1 MIDEWFP
8 TAIYRVENLFPK
20 EQNDTWAEYIQTNR
34 EEIPSG
40 GKGWLGNMYNTFGV
54 YELTKDKT
62 FFPLVNK
69 INKHVIEYSKSFGS
83 MAMYT
88 PLNAWV
94 NIAGKNNYQEY
105 HVHNNSIF
113 SCAYYLTS
121 PVGCGNIVFESPSEP
136 DMMMPKN
143 IVNLTKFNRPTC
155 SYEPKQGMLLI
166 FRSYLRHMVQHGTNE
181 KDRISISMNFI

>member
-20 EQNDTWAEYIQTNR
+20 EQNDTWAEYIQTNK
-34 EEIPSG
+34 ENIPSG

-94 NIAGKNNYQEY
+94 NIADKNNYQEY

-113 SCAYYLTS
+113 FLC
-121 PVGCGNIVFESPSEP
+121 I
-136 DMMMPKN
+136 
-143 IVNLTKFNRPTC
+143 
-155 SYEPKQGMLLI
+155 LLD
-166 FRSYLRHMVQHGTNE
+166 FSRWLW
-181 KDRISISMNFI
+181 